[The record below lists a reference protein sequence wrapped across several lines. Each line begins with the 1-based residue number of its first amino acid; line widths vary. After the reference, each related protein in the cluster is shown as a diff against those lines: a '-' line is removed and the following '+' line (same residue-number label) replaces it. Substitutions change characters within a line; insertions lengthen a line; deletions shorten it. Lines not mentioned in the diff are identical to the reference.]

1 VIDGASE
8 LEAAVSDGGD
18 PRRLRNFL
26 AALSEVL
33 RARSLSTLLLK
44 ETNRLVASA
53 EIESPADELTVLA
66 DNVLLLQQMSLRG
79 RLRRVLT
86 VIKVRYSA
94 HDVHL
99 REFEIAPPG
108 GLRVLAPIESDSGVL
123 EDAARRLD
131 PSADA
136 GAGDVVV
143 VDPVQREPR

>member
-1 VIDGASE
+1 M
-8 LEAAVSDGGD
+8 
-18 PRRLRNFL
+18 
-26 AALSEVL
+26 L
-33 RARSLSTLLLK
+33 RARGLSTLLLK

-53 EIESPADELTVLA
+53 EIESPTDELTVLA

-86 VIKVRYSA
+86 AIKVRYSA

-123 EDAARRLD
+123 EDAARRQDL
-131 PSADA
+131 STATNV
-136 GAGDVVV
+136 GAGDVAAG
-143 VDPVQREPR
+143 PVHGERR